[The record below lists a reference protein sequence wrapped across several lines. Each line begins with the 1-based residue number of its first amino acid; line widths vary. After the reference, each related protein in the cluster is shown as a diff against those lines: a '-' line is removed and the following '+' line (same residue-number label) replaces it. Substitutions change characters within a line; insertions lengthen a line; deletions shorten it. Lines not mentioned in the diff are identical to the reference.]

1 MARWSSV
8 QRPPSR
14 PVTSVPTP
22 FDEEV
27 WLAGALLVLVPP
39 GVVADPVPAPDWL
52 VVVPVLVPVAPVSPD
67 DGEVAGLP
75 PELEPDPDDE
85 AARPSAVGL
94 AGVPP
99 FAEVVTGAGAAAPSG
114 APLVPSVA
122 VSPEAD
128 AVSCAPA
135 TPGMLRAAA
144 PTLPC
149 GAAAAGDPR
158 DGSATTWAAR
168 PTVVLPRSGTGDAF
182 LAS

>member
-14 PVTSVPTP
+14 PETSVPRP

-27 WLAGALLVLVPP
+27 WLAGALLVPVPP
-39 GVVADPVPAPDWL
+39 GVVADPVPAPDRL
-52 VVVPVLVPVAPVSPD
+52 MPVPVPPVFPD

-85 AARPSAVGL
+85 AALPSAVVGL
-94 AGVPP
+94 AGVPL
-99 FAEVVTGAGAAAPSG
+99 FAEVVTGAGAAVPSG
-114 APLVPSVA
+114 VPLVVPSVA
-122 VSPEAD
+122 VSPEPD

-135 TPGMLRAAA
+135 APGILRAAA
-144 PTLPC
+144 PMLPC
-149 GAAAAGDPR
+149 GVAVAGDPW
-158 DGSATTWAAR
+158 DGSATTRAAL
-168 PTVVLPRSGTGDAF
+168 PTVVLPLSGTGDAF